1 MDPGTSAARHMIARS
16 RCVSGGSGCVCACCG
31 ASLFG
36 AGRPSSAMFGDA
48 FTDFDW
54 LADPSLP
61 NVCAGCVSILAG
73 RPGDDPPPLRTLH
86 CLAVEGAPAAYPGT
100 ADVAALLRAPPAGRF
115 VLAFAASR
123 KRHAALRARVSTA
136 ERLYV
141 GTDEGTVTY
150 VPAEHSP
157 VLDAVEALLVRFGRD
172 DIRTGG
178 YAACSIAAFG
188 PARWLALDTVVA
200 PHRPSPLLDLLC
212 VVARRPEPSEQP
224 QESAPMI
231 DIDDE
236 RAAELLSYLAEASAF
251 RRRDGLTFW
260 KGYFR
265 HRLGRFAGL
274 PLRDAV
280 SRLIDAL
287 QCEPGDA
294 LSGAILGLDALDPG
308 EVPHVERALRQ
319 RGPLVLAYAH
329 SMMRA
334 RVDARIASQRSA

>member
-1 MDPGTSAARHMIARS
+1 
-16 RCVSGGSGCVCACCG
+16 
-31 ASLFG
+31 
-36 AGRPSSAMFGDA
+36 MFGDT

-54 LADPSLP
+54 LADPSLS

-86 CLAVEGAPAAYPGT
+86 CLAIDGAPASYPGT

-136 ERLYV
+136 DRFYI

-150 VPAEHSP
+150 VPTEHAP
-157 VLDAVEALLVRFGRD
+157 VLDAVEALLARFGRD

-178 YAACSIAAFG
+178 YSAPAIAVFG
-188 PARWLALDTVVA
+188 PSRWLALDSVVA

-212 VVARRPEPSEQP
+212 VVARRPEAGEITP
-224 QESAPMI
+224 ESAPMI
-231 DIDDE
+231 DVDDE
-236 RAAELLSYLAEASAF
+236 RAAELLSYLAESSAF

-280 SRLIDAL
+280 SRIIDAI

-294 LSGAILGLDALDPG
+294 LSEAIRRLDALDPG
-308 EVPHVERALRQ
+308 EVPHVERSLRQ

-334 RVDARIASQRSA
+334 RVDARVASRSSA